1 MEQKPDLIEFISEDG
16 EKEVFSVTCQV
27 TIAGTE
33 YLLVTDGGDEE
44 NAYIM
49 KKTGEE
55 GSQSVFGMVE
65 DEEEFNAISKVFMET
80 LEDID
85 FEMGHQFKGQ
95 QGISESKITL
105 MDIKYTIYKLYIMIA
120 VL

>member
-1 MEQKPDLIEFISEDG
+1 MEEKPDLIEFISEDG

-33 YLLVTDGGDEE
+33 YLLVTDGGDEDGSGEE

-85 FEMGHQFKGQ
+85 FEMGH
-95 QGISESKITL
+95 
-105 MDIKYTIYKLYIMIA
+105 
-120 VL
+120 

>member
-1 MEQKPDLIEFISEDG
+1 MEEKPDLIEFISEDG

-27 TIAGTE
+27 VIAGTE
-33 YLLVTDGGDEE
+33 YLLVTDGGDGSGEE

-55 GSQSVFGMVE
+55 GSQSGFGMVE

-85 FEMGHQFKGQ
+85 FEIGH
-95 QGISESKITL
+95 
-105 MDIKYTIYKLYIMIA
+105 
-120 VL
+120 